1 MSRITVIARR
11 TFAYSRNL
19 FSTALVMLVF
29 FAVSSALFAFNLEAA
44 ENTRLSL
51 AEVWASSMAPIM
63 PIFAAFLAMD
73 VWSEERRTRRVEML
87 MSIAV
92 RERDLVVGK
101 FLGVY
106 FQLMLAVAIQLVEI
120 AVMLEIF
127 TPIPF
132 AGVRFA
138 TFAPAFFALA
148 MQGALWC
155 AASVAFSAMFVNPVA
170 AVCMSI
176 TFLSA
181 LPRGG
186 WLALS
191 RFSPL
196 GRTHF
201 GEIPLDACVADFSS
215 GVMSIGTIAAYAA
228 FTVMALFIATKSVLM
243 LRFVGGGS
251 RARRASTLTAMT
263 LAVIAAVAVAGV
275 AARIGTVLEIP
286 INGVS
291 AFSPRLQRV
300 MAESS
305 GTVNATCFLSRSD
318 AQYRSVSQY
327 LRLLRR
333 QAEISGGLK
342 LNLRFVDPNWDVAA
356 AERIVRTGTRE
367 NAIVFE
373 KGHRMS
379 VLPLSDGYDDRMV
392 ISALQR
398 IVMPPKRRDVYWTE
412 GHGESRFDDYGLWG
426 MSDIAREFV
435 REGYRN
441 RTLDLANRES
451 IPSDCALLVVA
462 GAKNGFSRV
471 ELGRIDSYLRGGGRL
486 LIFAG
491 QQIEEGLSSLLP
503 SWGIRL
509 SSRPL
514 TGLRTLSGSDVIVSD
529 FADHAVTA
537 SLVGQR
543 IVLERPLV
551 MTTSSAAEGASG
563 ADRIDFVSLARAG
576 DATVAAAVERGA
588 GAKSDIAVRPTRIV
602 VIGDATFAM
611 NGQLAARANA
621 NRDFVINSIAYLS
634 GTDAVGSGGI
644 EGRLLVTGMDRSERR
659 DFTIATAIAFPLVVC
674 IVMLVAVIRRRRLS

>member
-1 MSRITVIARR
+1 MSRIAVVAKR
-11 TFAYSRNL
+11 TFSYSRNL

-29 FAVSSALFAFNLEAA
+29 FAATSALFAFNLEAA
-44 ENTRLSL
+44 ESTQLSL
-51 AEVWASSMAPIM
+51 AEVWASSIAPLL

-120 AVMLEIF
+120 VIMLEIF
-127 TPIPF
+127 APIPL
-132 AGVRFA
+132 AGVHFA
-138 TFAPAFFALA
+138 NFAPAFFVLA

-155 AASVAFSAMFVNPVA
+155 AVSVAFSAMFVNPVA
-170 AVCMSI
+170 SVCMSI
-176 TFLSA
+176 AFLSA

-191 RFSPL
+191 SFSLL

-201 GEIPLDACVADFSS
+201 GEMPLDACVVDFSS
-215 GVMSIGTIAAYAA
+215 GVISIGTIVAYAG
-228 FTVMALFIATKSVLM
+228 FTAMSLFIATKSVLM

-251 RARRASTLTAMT
+251 HGRRASTMIVMG
-263 LAVIAAVAVAGV
+263 LAVVAATAVACVAV
-275 AARIGTVLEIP
+275 RVGTVLEIP
-286 INGVS
+286 MNGVS

-305 GTVNATCFLSRSD
+305 GNVTATCFMSRSA
-318 AQYRSVSQY
+318 AQFRQVSQY
-327 LRLLRR
+327 LRLLKR

-342 LNLRFVDPNWDVAA
+342 LNLRFVDPNWDVGA
-356 AERIVRTGTRE
+356 AERIIRTGVKE

-373 KGHRMS
+373 RGHRMS
-379 VLPLSDGYDDRMV
+379 VLPISDGYDDRTV

-471 ELGRIDSYLRGGGRL
+471 ELGRIDAYLRGGGRL
-486 LIFAG
+486 LILVG
-491 QQIEEGLSSLLP
+491 QPLEEGLSSLLP

-509 SSRPL
+509 ASRSL
-514 TGLRTLSGSDVIVSD
+514 NGQRTLSGSDVIVSD

-563 ADRIDFVSLARAG
+563 ADRIDFVSLARVG

-602 VIGDATFAM
+602 IIGDATFAM

-621 NRDFVINSIAYLS
+621 NRDFVINSVAYLS
-634 GTDAVGSGGI
+634 GTDIVGSGGV
-644 EGRLLVTGMDRSERR
+644 EGRLLVTGMDRAERR
-659 DFTIATAIAFPLVVC
+659 DFTIATAIAFPLIIS
-674 IVMLVAVIRRRRLS
+674 IVMLVVVIRRRRRQ